1 MKLSKATLRPGNV
14 LEVLD
19 GYKIKAQAPGL
30 FTAEDSLEDLPP
42 IMPWPGGVN
51 TGAWSEPEPGQ
62 EVWILNLTDNP
73 AELFWFRKDRLENGS
88 GAAPATYGEVQNV
101 EVLCDREIG
110 PGQWATIYFSDGT
123 GWIIR
128 NGSVQIQLADKGIV
142 LDAGTPGRKIEI
154 NDEGI
159 HLGGGPLEEP
169 AVLGT
174 KLQQV
179 LENIYATLDAVAN
192 AASMNMMTAPIGTV
206 IKARTMF
213 ADTMVANIT
222 SGTVLVNP

>member
-30 FTAEDSLEDLPP
+30 FTSEDSLEDLPP

-88 GAAPATYGEVQNV
+88 GAAPATYEEVQNV

-142 LDAGTPGRKIEI
+142 LDAGSYGRKIEI
-154 NDEGI
+154 NEEGI
-159 HLGGGPLEEP
+159 HLGGGFLEEP

-192 AASMNMMTAPIGTV
+192 AASMNMMTAPIGSV

-213 ADTMVANIT
+213 SDTMVANIT
-222 SGTVLVNP
+222 SSTVLVNP

>member
-30 FTAEDSLEDLPP
+30 FTSEDSLEDLPP

-88 GAAPATYGEVQNV
+88 GAAPAAYEEVQNV

-128 NGSVQIQLADKGIV
+128 NGSVQIQLSDGGIV
-142 LDAGTPGRKIEI
+142 LDTGSYGRKIEI
-154 NDEGI
+154 NEEGI
-159 HLGGGPLEEP
+159 HLGGGAFEEP

-192 AASMNMMTAPIGTV
+192 AASMNMMTAPIGSV

-213 ADTMVANIT
+213 SDTMVANIT
-222 SGTVLVNP
+222 SSTVLVNP